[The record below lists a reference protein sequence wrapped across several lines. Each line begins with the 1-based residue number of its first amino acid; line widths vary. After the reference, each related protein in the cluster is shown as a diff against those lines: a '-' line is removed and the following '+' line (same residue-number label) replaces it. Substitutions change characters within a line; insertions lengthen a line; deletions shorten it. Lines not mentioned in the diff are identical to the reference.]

1 MNNNILSDRIIN
13 ATESATLA
21 MTRMSRELKAKGIE
35 IITLSIGE
43 PDFNTPDPI
52 KESAKKAIDENI
64 THYPPVAGYKELRQA
79 IAHKFK
85 RDNQLDFDM
94 EQVVVSNGAKQSLA
108 NIFLSILNPG
118 DEVIVPAPYWV
129 SYIEMIK
136 IAGGVP
142 VVIDTY
148 IKDNF
153 TLHPQQLEAAISPR
167 TKAFLINSPGNPTGK
182 VFSKEELDTLAAV
195 LEKHPDILVI
205 SDEIYE
211 YLNFDGVHH
220 SIASCKGMKERTVVV
235 NGVSK
240 GYAMTGW
247 RIGYMAGPKFIAD
260 ACIKLQ
266 GQYTSGASGI
276 SQMAALSAVENDPSD
291 SEYLTFMKRS
301 FKERRDLMI
310 EKIRKDLPEMKTNIP
325 EGAFYLFPD
334 VTAYFGKTDGKRTI
348 NTANDLV
355 MYLLHEAHVALVTG
369 EAFGSPD
376 NIRISYATSPELLV
390 RAIEQMKPALEKLR

>member
-153 TLHPQQLEAAISPR
+153 ALHPQQLEAAISPR

-247 RIGYMAGPKFIAD
+247 RIGYMAGPEFIAD

-276 SQMAALSAVENDPSD
+276 SQMAALSAVENDPSH
-291 SEYLTFMKRS
+291 SEYLTAMQRS
-301 FKERRDLMI
+301 FKARRNLMI
-310 EKIRKDLPEMKTNIP
+310 EMIRKDLPEMKTNIP

-376 NIRISYATSPELLV
+376 NIRISYATSPELLI